1 MKKIKIIFFFFLQKS
16 SATNFLPGLFALH
29 NMPENDAN
37 EDTKGTANPIAL
49 CCACGEIYSQPLH
62 LSIRLREGGIGM
74 ILFN

>member
-1 MKKIKIIFFFFLQKS
+1 MKKIKNKNYIFNKS
-16 SATNFLPGLFALH
+16 SLLQNFLPGLIALH

-37 EDTKGTANPIAL
+37 EDTKGTTNPIAL